1 MTASSLTTVGTGD
14 TNPAA
19 GHRRNRRR
27 AMWRMSSI
35 EVVIFIAVVTVAVAL
50 LLA

>member
-1 MTASSLTTVGTGD
+1 LTTVGTGD

-27 AMWRMSSI
+27 AMWRMSSK
-35 EVVIFIAVVTVAVAL
+35 VVIFIAVVTVAVTL